1 VQTKELR
8 PKDCEILRKQ
18 GLLLVKDP
26 MGGDLEFGE
35 TWSQKAIDEWLR
47 GLFAKAFEWLDTRFG
62 CPDQDENEY
71 QWVLLQRDRTDLF
84 VVQREIITGDDLRG
98 VMGTT
103 GRRWQDRCIRIG
115 TTIISSFFIWFA
127 QSVYIQLPPMSYLLQ
142 HAKILTSQLNELTVE
157 RLNQMNLMESYQI
170 AQRRSG
176 EQRFS
181 ERCRDWIA

>member
-84 VVQREIITGDDLRG
+84 VVQREIIMGDDLRG
-98 VMGTT
+98 VMGTP
-103 GRRWQDRCIRIG
+103 GHRWQDRCIRIG

-127 QSVYIQLPPMSYLLQ
+127 HSVYIQLPPMSYLLQ
-142 HAKILTSQLNELTVE
+142 QAKILTLQLNELTVE
-157 RLNQMNLMESYQI
+157 KLNQMNLMESYQI
-170 AQRRSG
+170 AQR
-176 EQRFS
+176 
-181 ERCRDWIA
+181 